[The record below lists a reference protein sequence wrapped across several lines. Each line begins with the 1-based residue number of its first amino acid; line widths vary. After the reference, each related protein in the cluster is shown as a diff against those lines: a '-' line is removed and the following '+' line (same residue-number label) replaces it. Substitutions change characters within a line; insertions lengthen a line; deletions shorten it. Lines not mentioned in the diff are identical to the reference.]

1 MTKQLIL
8 DLPKRTSLGRGD
20 FFISQSNAL
29 AVALIEDFENWPNR
43 KHILY
48 GAKGSG
54 KTHLSHVW
62 ANAAEATVISAA
74 ELSNYDVSELAQT
87 NIVVDDLDQFAG
99 NMDIEQSMFH
109 LHNLLAA
116 QGNFLLVTG
125 RTDPG
130 KWQLSLPDLASR
142 LQGTRAAT
150 LADPDD
156 SLFVALLAKLFAD
169 RQLFPAPDVLQY
181 LLTRCDRS
189 FEQAQVIVDQL
200 DRQALA
206 EHRNITRRFAAEVL
220 DKLAVD

>member
-1 MTKQLIL
+1 MSKQLIL

-29 AVALIEDFENWPNR
+29 AVALIEDWQNWPNR

-62 ANAAEATVISAA
+62 AATTGAAVIPAA
-74 ELSNYDVSELAQT
+74 DLVQHDVTELAQT
-87 NIVVDDLDQFAG
+87 NIVVDDLDQMAG
-99 NMDIEQSMFH
+99 DMTTEQAMFH
-109 LHNLLAA
+109 LHNLIAA
-116 QGNFLLVTG
+116 QGNYMLVTG
-125 RTDPG
+125 RSDPS
-130 KWQLSLPDLASR
+130 KWHLSLPDLASR
-142 LQGTRAAT
+142 LQGARAAT
-150 LADPDD
+150 LSDPDD
-156 SLFVALLAKLFAD
+156 FLFIALLAKLFSD

-189 FEQAQVIVDQL
+189 FEQAQIIVDEL

>member
-29 AVALIEDFENWPNR
+29 AVALIEDWENWPSR

-62 ANAAEATVISAA
+62 ANTAGAAVIPAA
-74 ELSNYDVSELAQT
+74 ELTNYDVTELAQT
-87 NIVVDDLDQFAG
+87 NVVVDDLDQIAG

-109 LHNLLAA
+109 LHNLLAV

-169 RQLFPAPDVLQY
+169 RQLFPTPDVLQY

-200 DRQALA
+200 DTQALA